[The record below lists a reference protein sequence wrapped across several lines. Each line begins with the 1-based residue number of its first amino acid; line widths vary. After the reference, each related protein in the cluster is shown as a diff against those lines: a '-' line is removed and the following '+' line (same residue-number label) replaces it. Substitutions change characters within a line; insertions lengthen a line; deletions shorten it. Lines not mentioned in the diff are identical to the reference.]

1 MRIVPIITA
10 LLVTAGL
17 FLLVMKRDVVIA
29 FATGNTEETT
39 KVEAE
44 QTTTPTSEP
53 ASVVRVVVQRSQS
66 REIDSAVILRG
77 ETEAA
82 RQVEVR
88 SETTS
93 RVISEPLRKGSFVQK
108 DQELCKLDPGTRPAA
123 LANAQAQLA
132 NAKAQVPQ
140 AEARIKEAQARF
152 DEAQIN
158 DTVASELSKE
168 GYASNTR
175 VASTQAGVKSAEAS
189 IESARSGVES
199 AQAGIRAAEANVE
212 VAETEIERL
221 TITAPF
227 AGLLETDTAELGS
240 LLTAGSVC
248 ATVIQLDPIKVIGY
262 VPETQ
267 VNRVSLGSLAGAR
280 LSDGQEV
287 RGRVIFLSRS
297 ADPQTRTFRVDIEV
311 TNEDLSIRDGQT
323 AEILIASAGTRAHL
337 LPQSSLTL
345 DDGGRLGVR
354 IVEDDNVVAFK
365 PVSLIRDTAE
375 GTWVSG
381 LPETVDVIVVGQEYV
396 VDGVK
401 VLPTYRE
408 VSQ

>member
-10 LLVTAGL
+10 VLVTAAL
-17 FLLVMKRDVVIA
+17 FILVMQREALIA
-29 FATGNTEETT
+29 FAVGSAQETPE
-39 KVEAE
+39 VEAE
-44 QTTTPTSEP
+44 QPTAP
-53 ASVVRVVVQRSQS
+53 GGKQASVMRVVVQTSQS

-88 SETTS
+88 SETTA
-93 RVISEPLRKGSFVQK
+93 RTISEPLRKGSFVQEG
-108 DQELCKLDPGTRPAA
+108 QVLCELDPGTRPAA
-123 LANAQAQLA
+123 LANAKAQLA
-132 NAKAQVPQ
+132 NAIAQVPQ
-140 AEARIKEAQARF
+140 AESRVKEALARLE
-152 DEAQIN
+152 EAQIN
-158 DTVASELSKE
+158 DTVASELSKD

-175 VASTQAGVKSAEAS
+175 VASTQAGVKSAEAA
-189 IESARSGVES
+189 IESARSGVET
-199 AQAGIRAAEANVE
+199 AQAGIRSAEANVE
-212 VAETEIERL
+212 VAETEIQRL

-227 AGLLETDTAELGS
+227 AGLLESDTAELGS
-240 LLTAGSVC
+240 LLAAGGVC
-248 ATVIQLDPIKVIGY
+248 ATVIQLDPIKVVGY

-280 LSDGQEV
+280 LSDGREV
-287 RGRVIFLSRS
+287 RGRVTFLSRS

-311 TNEDLSIRDGQT
+311 ANEDMGIRDGQT
-323 AEILIASAGTRAHL
+323 AEILIASSGTRAHL
-337 LPQSSLTL
+337 LPQSALTL

-354 IVEDDNVVAFK
+354 IVENGDTVAFK
-365 PVSLIRDTAE
+365 PITLVRDTAE
-375 GTWVSG
+375 GVWITG